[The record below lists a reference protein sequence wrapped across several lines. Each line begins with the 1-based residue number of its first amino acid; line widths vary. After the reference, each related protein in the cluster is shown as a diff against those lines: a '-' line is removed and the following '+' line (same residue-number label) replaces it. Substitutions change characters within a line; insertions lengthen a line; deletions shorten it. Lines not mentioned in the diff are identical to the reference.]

1 MLTSIKIY
9 MTMLKKTLRVEG
21 IRWHLYGHEKLS
33 GWTLELYIDTVSSE
47 YSILFTVSLIMNT
60 FY

>member
-1 MLTSIKIY
+1 MLTTIKIY
-9 MTMLKKTLRVEG
+9 MTMLKSLKKTLRVEG

-47 YSILFTVSLIMNT
+47 YSILLSNFTL
-60 FY
+60 